1 MSCHNT
7 KERSNFPMTL
17 EEEDLQDQT
26 KTVLLA
32 DLFSMEPFYGLEDL
46 LQISTTGLAEGNANT
61 ASFSLTKK
69 DLLLHSAET
78 LLEVEWLSWSFLLD
92 RTRFIH
98 LLFTIYYNIYE
109 LGSYIYGI
117 SFIEKVIS
125 KKLTLLVAMDSQIY

>member
-26 KTVLLA
+26 KTALLA

-46 LQISTTGLAEGNANT
+46 LQISTTGLAEGSANS

-78 LLEVEWLSWSFLLD
+78 LLEVEWLSWCFLLN

-98 LLFTIYYNIYE
+98 LLFTIYYNIY
-109 LGSYIYGI
+109 
-117 SFIEKVIS
+117 
-125 KKLTLLVAMDSQIY
+125 

>member
-1 MSCHNT
+1 
-7 KERSNFPMTL
+7 MTL

-32 DLFSMEPFYGLEDL
+32 DLFAMEPFYGLEDL
-46 LQISTTGLAEGNANT
+46 LQISTTGLAEGSANS

-69 DLLLHSAET
+69 DLLLRSTET
-78 LLEVEWLSWSFLLD
+78 LLEVEWLSWSFLLN

-98 LLFTIYYNIYE
+98 LLFTIYYNIHE

-117 SFIEKVIS
+117 CFIEKVIS
-125 KKLTLLVAMDSQIY
+125 KKLTLFVAMDSQIY

>member
-1 MSCHNT
+1 
-7 KERSNFPMTL
+7 MTL
-17 EEEDLQDQT
+17 EEEDPQDQT

-46 LQISTTGLAEGNANT
+46 LQIGTTVLAEGSANS
-61 ASFSLTKK
+61 ASFSLAKK

-78 LLEVEWLSWSFLLD
+78 LLEVEWLSWSFLLNH

-98 LLFTIYYNIYE
+98 LLFTIYYNIHE

-117 SFIEKVIS
+117 CFIEKVIS
-125 KKLTLLVAMDSQIY
+125 KKLTLFVAMDSQI